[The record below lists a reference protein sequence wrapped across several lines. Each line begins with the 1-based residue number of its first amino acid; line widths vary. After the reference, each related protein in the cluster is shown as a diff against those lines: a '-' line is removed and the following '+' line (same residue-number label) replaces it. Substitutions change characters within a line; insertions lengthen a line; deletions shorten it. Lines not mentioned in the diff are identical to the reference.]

1 MILDQILKRKMINH
15 LHHVSLKHF
24 KCVSIS
30 CKWHCE
36 DELKV
41 KVNESIVPFPF
52 PFHCSFPKT
61 LNVFSRPLLWRRSE
75 RRSLRRVEK
84 QKARFASSIFATI
97 DFLPKY
103 LSSETLIETSP
114 PSKGQI
120 IWQNFFHPFV
130 ERTTT

>member
-1 MILDQILKRKMINH
+1 MINH

-52 PFHCSFPKT
+52 PSHCSFPKT
-61 LNVFSRPLLWRRSE
+61 LN
-75 RRSLRRVEK
+75 
-84 QKARFASSIFATI
+84 
-97 DFLPKY
+97 
-103 LSSETLIETSP
+103 
-114 PSKGQI
+114 
-120 IWQNFFHPFV
+120 FV
-130 ERTTT
+130 PGRCCGEDPRGDRGGA